1 MDYDGFHN
9 HKWAKNLALALG
21 YWKRG
26 DYAKLWRGDQLSEH
40 DFFPGVRVMS
50 AYWASVEHEMPL
62 RLSTFLHGAG
72 HEDWLSDRSLVI
84 RIVGRISVSLE
95 TKGPVSILGNGARRR
110 PGLDDLVS
118 VVYARRDVRGTLLL
132 LRAGRVAVRMVAEKE
147 TFI

>member
-72 HEDWLSDRSLVI
+72 HEDWLSDPEVKAKCDLY
-84 RIVGRISVSLE
+84 VSRYLGDMAE
-95 TKGPVSILGNGARRR
+95 IAHRDAATMAGGGGACDRLRGPGCPPFSR
-110 PGLDDLVS
+110 
-118 VVYARRDVRGTLLL
+118 YARH
-132 LRAGRVAVRMVAEKE
+132 AGGLG
-147 TFI
+147 